1 MASKADFTPEE
12 WKTIVAAA
20 PMVGLAVTC
29 ASPNGPWGVMKE
41 MLSMGMAMAEMLQ
54 KGSSNPLIA
63 ALAADL
69 KARETKPEPP
79 EGLKDPEQA
88 KELALNYIRAVN
100 DLVKR
105 KVKGDEADEFK
116 KWLLAVGQRVAEAS
130 NEGGIF
136 GFGSERVS
144 DAEKNVL
151 RQIAFALDLPA
162 SLRRFA
168 SITAGLIPR
177 YPSQVG
183 GVHGQ
188 NQRRNGE

>member
-29 ASPNGPWGVMKE
+29 ASPNGPLGVLKE

-63 ALAADL
+63 DLAADL
-69 KARETKPEPP
+69 KARKTRPEPP
-79 EGLKDPEQA
+79 EGIKDAEQA
-88 KELALNYIRAVN
+88 KELALRHIKAVN
-100 DLVKR
+100 DLIEK
-105 KVKGDEADEFK
+105 KIAGPEADDFK
-116 KWLLAVGQRVAEAS
+116 KWLLNIGRRVAEAS

-136 GFGSERVS
+136 GFGGKQVS

-151 RQIAFALDLPA
+151 RQIAFA
-162 SLRRFA
+162 
-168 SITAGLIPR
+168 
-177 YPSQVG
+177 
-183 GVHGQ
+183 HGQ
-188 NQRRNGE
+188 PAT

>member
-54 KGSSNPLIA
+54 KGSTNQLIA
-63 ALAADL
+63 DLAADL
-69 KARETKPEPP
+69 KARQTKPEPP
-79 EGLKDPEQA
+79 QGIKDPDQA
-88 KELALNYIRAVN
+88 KELALNHIRAVN
-100 DLVKR
+100 DIVKR
-105 KVKGDEADEFK
+105 KARTDETDEFK

-136 GFGSERVS
+136 GFGGERVS

-162 SLRRFA
+162 S
-168 SITAGLIPR
+168 
-177 YPSQVG
+177 
-183 GVHGQ
+183 
-188 NQRRNGE
+188 